1 MKRYKSHS
9 SVNYDE
15 DNVYR
20 LLCKGKDIN
29 DPDRNGELIMVGVA
43 ETADSPYFIQTML
56 HCGADIYK
64 RDTDGRNAVE
74 AVFQN
79 SNTKV
84 LKALLKNVPLSKK
97 LQVRY
102 RVCTAT
108 KKFPKSNI
116 PRIFGTFEDGSNLLM
131 NAIQFKRPLAV
142 GVDVNRL
149 SEHPFM
155 SQDTMLNETVKYGSV
170 RMIKYLLGHGANP
183 NVIDGNGETS
193 LICCAYEWKIR
204 CRRVAKL
211 LIKAGA
217 APYFVHAEYKH
228 SFMDV
233 IKDEPYRDEIAA
245 YYKKRLQITS

>member
-1 MKRYKSHS
+1 MKRYKSHP

-84 LKALLKNVPLSKK
+84 LKAL
-97 LQVRY
+97 
-102 RVCTAT
+102 
-108 KKFPKSNI
+108 
-116 PRIFGTFEDGSNLLM
+116 
-131 NAIQFKRPLAV
+131 
-142 GVDVNRL
+142 
-149 SEHPFM
+149 
-155 SQDTMLNETVKYGSV
+155 
-170 RMIKYLLGHGANP
+170 
-183 NVIDGNGETS
+183 
-193 LICCAYEWKIR
+193 
-204 CRRVAKL
+204 
-211 LIKAGA
+211 
-217 APYFVHAEYKH
+217 
-228 SFMDV
+228 
-233 IKDEPYRDEIAA
+233 
-245 YYKKRLQITS
+245 

>member
-1 MKRYKSHS
+1 MKRYKSHL

-29 DPDRNGELIMVGVA
+29 DPDRNGELIMLGIA

-84 LKALLKNVPLSKK
+84 LKALKKNVPLSKK

-142 GVDVNRL
+142 VRQLLKTGLYKLDARANAYL
-149 SEHPFM
+149 WKAPTPFEIRNCKM
-155 SQDTMLNETVKYGSV
+155 PLTVIS
-170 RMIKYLLGHGANP
+170 A
-183 NVIDGNGETS
+183 
-193 LICCAYEWKIR
+193 
-204 CRRVAKL
+204 
-211 LIKAGA
+211 
-217 APYFVHAEYKH
+217 
-228 SFMDV
+228 
-233 IKDEPYRDEIAA
+233 
-245 YYKKRLQITS
+245 